1 MSGIMGLYYCDGR
14 AVHRSTLESMLQ
26 VLQHRGSDTSGLWV
40 DGSIGLGHRM
50 LWTTPESMNEN
61 LPAVD
66 ESNAYVITADLRLDN
81 REELYEILEICD
93 RPISTLTDTDFVVA
107 AYKRWGDSCP
117 QYLLGDFAFAIYDR
131 VRQKLFCARDH
142 MGVKPFYYYHSPSLF
157 AFASEIKGLFTVA
170 EIPQAIN
177 EVRIGNFLNAD
188 LSDPA
193 ITTYE
198 QIWRLPPAH
207 ALSISMT
214 TGLKLWSYWAPD
226 PHYQLELGSDEAYA
240 AEFRR
245 IFIEAV
251 RCRLRSA
258 FPIGAQLSGGLDSSS
273 IVCTAYQILQAS
285 GFSERLHTFS
295 SIFDQVPESDEREY
309 IHIVLQDKEITAH
322 FLQGDQQGLLSN
334 SATLFQYLD
343 EPILGNGAFL
353 WESTRDAAKAGT
365 RILLNGF
372 DGDTTVSHGIT
383 RLTELADQGNWPHFL
398 QEAVAL
404 ADKVDDP
411 ELPPPVLIRL
421 YAHPVL
427 AKWVHQRQYLKLLQ
441 AIHQL
446 AASLKTSQA
455 KMVYQYLLRPCQSWI
470 KASIKRLWQTRSL
483 RKQTRHSSSVRSFN
497 PFIQTSFADRLQA
510 RSATPS
516 KAANA
521 VWTERAAHYQCLV
534 AGGRSVPLEI
544 GDLISS
550 AWEVEPRYP
559 FMDKRLVE
567 FCLALPA
574 EQKLRQGWS
583 RWILRAG
590 MGNILPPQIQW
601 RAKKTTPAA
610 VVDYVFAKF
619 DAAIL
624 EEFLQNPDPKVYQYL
639 SMPAILSGYARLKH
653 REYVHEQHHSRLW
666 FAITLVLW
674 LSYSSLPLCKGNNKT
689 SV

>member
-26 VLQHRGSDTSGLWV
+26 VLQHRGSDASGLWV
-40 DGSIGLGHRM
+40 DGSMGLGHRM
-50 LWTTPESMNEN
+50 LWTTPESMNEQ

-81 REELYEILEICD
+81 REALYEILEICD
-93 RPISTLTDTDFVVA
+93 RPISTLTDTDFIVA
-107 AYKRWGDSCP
+107 AYQRWGDNCP

-131 VRQKLFCARDH
+131 VQQKLFCARDH

-157 AFASEIKGLFTVA
+157 AFASEIKGVLTVP

-177 EVRIGNFLNAD
+177 EQRIGDFLNAN

-193 ITTYE
+193 STTYE

-207 ALSISMT
+207 ALSVTMA

-226 PHYQLELGSDEAYA
+226 PHYQLELESDEAYA

-245 IFIEAV
+245 IFVEAV

-273 IVCTAYQILQAS
+273 IVCSAYQLLQES
-285 GFSERLHTFS
+285 GSNERLHTFS
-295 SIFDQVPESDEREY
+295 NIFDQVPESDEREY
-309 IHIVLQDKEITAH
+309 IQIVLQGKDINAH
-322 FLQGDQQGLLSN
+322 FQQGDQKGLLSDT
-334 SATLFQYLD
+334 ATLFQYLD

-353 WESTRDAAKAGT
+353 WESTCEAAKAGV
-365 RILLNGF
+365 RILFNGF

-383 RLTELADQGNWPHFL
+383 RLTELADQAHWPQFL
-398 QEAVAL
+398 QEAQAL
-404 ADKVDDP
+404 ADKIDNP
-411 ELPPPVLIRL
+411 ELPPHVIMRIYAKPILI
-421 YAHPVL
+421 
-427 AKWVHQRQYLKLLQ
+427 KWRQQRQYLELLQ

-446 AASLKTSQA
+446 APCFKTSRVS
-455 KMVYQYLLRPCQSWI
+455 MVNQYLLRPLKYRI
-470 KASIKRLWQTRSL
+470 KSSIKYLWQQL
-483 RKQTRHSSSVRSFN
+483 LPAKQPAHPPQGSIFN
-497 PFIQTSFADRLQA
+497 PFMQTSFANRIQG
-510 RSATPS
+510 RSSALLDE
-516 KAANA
+516 

-544 GDLISS
+544 SDLISS

-567 FCLALPA
+567 FCLALPS

-583 RWILRAG
+583 RWILRNG
-590 MGNILPPQIQW
+590 MVDILPPQIQW
-601 RAKKTTPAA
+601 REKKTTPAA
-610 VVDYVFAKF
+610 AVDYVFEKF
-619 DAAIL
+619 DAPTIEALIQYPHPSL
-624 EEFLQNPDPKVYQYL
+624 HKYL
-639 SMPAILSGYARLKH
+639 SLPSISTGFLRLKS
-653 REYVHEQHHSRLW
+653 RESMQEKHQNQLW
-666 FAITLVLW
+666 FAITLMLW
-674 LSYSSLPLCKGNNKT
+674 LSNSSSLLCKENNKT